1 MLKLKLAR
9 QTISK
14 NLQLYLPFLLAN
26 AVLVGI
32 NYIFFSMTTNKSLEK
47 QNYGAGLIQ
56 LMNIGLVFTL
66 TITFFFMIYING
78 MVSRHRNHELGLY
91 SILGM
96 TRSDLGRMIFFI
108 DAIMFAASSVLGL
121 MFGAT
126 FIKFVGLGLKKM
138 LDMGYLNIPMF
149 SPVAAIICVGYFA
162 AVYFILLLGDLW
174 RLRSVNPLDLWKAT
188 NKREKEPRGSWIFGI
203 AGIVTLGA
211 GYVIAVR
218 INASINAVNSFM
230 LAVIL
235 VVIGTYLVFIAFSII
250 FLKMLR
256 KNKNF
261 YYKRNHFISVS
272 GMLYRMKQNGASLAS
287 ICLLLTTALVAIV
300 MTGTLR
306 LSQEATI
313 KLYNPYDV
321 VMTKETPI
329 SHADKM
335 TIQSKAKDHHVTVG
349 KYVNMTMTQPIYG
362 NFSGSTYSVSKA
374 FDKSAA
380 NQLFAVPVA
389 DYNRIQKQN
398 VHLAKDEILMY
409 SSKGGYD
416 KKRLTIKGKT
426 YKVRHLDG
434 FDFYF
439 DYQRTVFKPIFVFA
453 KNKQVCEQI
462 SGKWLYAMGYD
473 ISGKKSDLKKY
484 TAGLEN
490 KFTTVVKKKNSQDPY
505 PYMDSFSDRPSVS
518 EIFNHLFGG
527 LLFIGI
533 FVSIVMLIATVV
545 VMYYK
550 QVSEGYADRDRF
562 KTMQQVGLSREE
574 TKSAINSQ
582 VLTVFMLPI
591 IGAAVNVGFAI
602 PAIQKVLVLLS
613 MYDNLLLI
621 KFGIVS
627 VAVTFLGYVAVYKLT
642 ANVYENIVNR

>member
-1 MLKLKLAR
+1 MLKLKLSR
-9 QTISK
+9 QIISK

-47 QNYGAGLIQ
+47 QNYGSVLIQ

-66 TITFFFMIYING
+66 AITFFFMIYING
-78 MVSRHRNHELGLY
+78 IVSRRRNHELGLY

-96 TRSDLGRMIFFI
+96 TRSDLGKMIFFI

-121 MFGAT
+121 VFGAT
-126 FIKFVGLGLKKM
+126 FVKFVGLGLKQL
-138 LDMGYLNIPMF
+138 LDMERLNVPMF
-149 SPVAAIICVGYFA
+149 SSVAAVICIGYFA

-188 NKREKEPRGSWIFGI
+188 NEREKEPRGSWIFGI
-203 AGIVTLGA
+203 AGVVALCT
-211 GYVIAVR
+211 GYALAVR
-218 INASINAVNSFM
+218 MKVSMDAVTSFM
-230 LAVIL
+230 LAVVL

-272 GMLYRMKQNGASLAS
+272 GMIYRMKQNGASLAS

-300 MTGTLR
+300 TTGTLR
-306 LSQEATI
+306 LSQEATL

-321 VMTKETPI
+321 VMTKKTPI
-329 SHADKM
+329 SHSDKM
-335 TIQSKAKDHHVTVG
+335 MIQSKAKDNHVTVG
-349 KYVNMTMTQPIYG
+349 KYVNMMMTEPIYG
-362 NFSGSTYSVSKA
+362 NFSGSAYSVSKTV
-374 FDKSAA
+374 DMSTE

-416 KKRLTIKGKT
+416 KNRLTIKGKT
-426 YKVRHLDG
+426 YKVRHIDS

-439 DYQRTVFKPIFVFA
+439 DYQRTIFKPIFVFA
-453 KNKQVCEQI
+453 KDKTVCEQI

-490 KFTTVVKKKNSQDPY
+490 KFMTVVKKKNSQGT
-505 PYMDSFSDRPSVS
+505 YMDSFADRPTIS
-518 EIFNHLFGG
+518 EISNQMYGG

-613 MYDNLLLI
+613 MYDKLLI
-621 KFGIVS
+621 VKFGIIS
-627 VAVTFLGYVAVYKLT
+627 LAVTFLGYVAVYKLT
-642 ANVYENIVNR
+642 TNVYENIVNR

>member
-1 MLKLKLAR
+1 MLKLKLSR
-9 QTISK
+9 QIISK

-47 QNYGAGLIQ
+47 QNYGSVLIQ

-66 TITFFFMIYING
+66 AITFFFMIYING
-78 MVSRHRNHELGLY
+78 IVSRRRNHELGLY

-96 TRSDLGRMIFFI
+96 TRSDLGKMIFFI

-121 MFGAT
+121 VFGAT
-126 FIKFVGLGLKKM
+126 FVKFVGLGLKQL
-138 LDMGYLNIPMF
+138 LDMERLNVPMF
-149 SPVAAIICVGYFA
+149 SSVAAVICIGYFA

-188 NKREKEPRGSWIFGI
+188 NEREKEPRGSWIFGI
-203 AGIVTLGA
+203 AGVVALCT
-211 GYVIAVR
+211 GYALAVR
-218 INASINAVNSFM
+218 MKVSMDAVTSFM
-230 LAVIL
+230 LAVVL

-272 GMLYRMKQNGASLAS
+272 GMIYRMKQNGASLAS

-300 MTGTLR
+300 TTGTLR
-306 LSQEATI
+306 LSQEATL

-321 VMTKETPI
+321 VMTKKTPI
-329 SHADKM
+329 SHSDKM
-335 TIQSKAKDHHVTVG
+335 MIQSKAKDNHVTAG
-349 KYVNMTMTQPIYG
+349 KYVNMMMTEPIYG
-362 NFSGSTYSVSKA
+362 NFSGSTYSVSKTV
-374 FDKSAA
+374 DMSTE
-380 NQLFAVPVA
+380 NHLFAVPVA

-409 SSKGGYD
+409 SSKDGYD
-416 KKRLTIKGKT
+416 KNRLTIKGKT
-426 YKVRHLDG
+426 YKVRHIDS

-439 DYQRTVFKPIFVFA
+439 DYQRTIFKPIFVFA
-453 KNKQVCEQI
+453 KDKTVCEQI

-490 KFTTVVKKKNSQDPY
+490 KFMTVVKNKNSQGT
-505 PYMDSFSDRPSVS
+505 YMDSFADRPTIS
-518 EIFNHLFGG
+518 EISNQMYGG

-602 PAIQKVLVLLS
+602 PAIQKMLVLLA
-613 MYDNLLLI
+613 MYDKLLI
-621 KFGIVS
+621 VKFGIIS
-627 VAVTFLGYVAVYKLT
+627 LAVTFLGYVAVYKLT
-642 ANVYENIVNR
+642 TNVYENIVNR

>member
-9 QTISK
+9 QTIGK

-47 QNYGAGLIQ
+47 QNYGSGLIQ

-66 TITFFFMIYING
+66 AITFFFMIYING
-78 MVSRHRNHELGLY
+78 IVSRRRNHELGLY

-96 TRSDLGRMIFFI
+96 TRSDLGKMIFFI

-121 MFGAT
+121 VFGAT
-126 FIKFVGLGLKKM
+126 FVKFVGLGLKKL
-138 LDMGYLNIPMF
+138 LDMGRFDIPVF
-149 SPVAAIICVGYFA
+149 SSVAAIICIGYFA

-174 RLRSVNPLDLWKAT
+174 RLRSVNPLDLWKAA

-203 AGIVTLGA
+203 VGVIALGS
-211 GYVIAVR
+211 GYAIAVR
-218 INASINAVNSFM
+218 MKASMDAVTSFM

-272 GMLYRMKQNGASLAS
+272 GMIYRMKQNGASLAS

-300 MTGTLR
+300 TTGTLR
-306 LSQEATI
+306 LSQEATVR
-313 KLYNPYDV
+313 LYNPYDV
-321 VMTKETPI
+321 VMTKKTPI

-335 TIQSKAKDHHVTVG
+335 TIQSKARDNHVTVG
-349 KYVNMTMTQPIYG
+349 KYVNMTMTGPIYG
-362 NFSGSTYSVSKA
+362 NFSGSAYSVSKTV
-374 FDKSAA
+374 DMSTE

-398 VHLAKDEILMY
+398 VHLAKDEILMC

-426 YKVRHLDG
+426 YKVRHIDS

-439 DYQRTVFKPIFVFA
+439 DYQRTIFKPIFVFA
-453 KNKQVCEQI
+453 KDRKVCEQI

-473 ISGKKSDLKKY
+473 ISGKKSDLKRY
-484 TAGLEN
+484 AAGLGD
-490 KFTTVVKKKNSQDPY
+490 KFTAVVKKNSQE
-505 PYMDSFSDRPSVS
+505 PYMDSFTDRPSVS
-518 EIFNHLFGG
+518 DLFNQLFGG

-602 PAIQKVLVLLS
+602 PAIQKMLVLLS
-613 MYDNLLLI
+613 MYDKLLLV

-627 VAVTFLGYVAVYKLT
+627 LAVTFLGYVAVYKLT
-642 ANVYENIVNR
+642 TNVYENIVNR

>member
-47 QNYGAGLIQ
+47 QNYGSGLIQ

-66 TITFFFMIYING
+66 AITFFFMIYING
-78 MVSRHRNHELGLY
+78 IVSRRRNHELGLY

-96 TRSDLGRMIFFI
+96 TRSDLGKMIFFI

-121 MFGAT
+121 VFGAT
-126 FIKFVGLGLKKM
+126 FVKFVGLGLKKL
-138 LDMGYLNIPMF
+138 LDMERLNVPMF
-149 SPVAAIICVGYFA
+149 SSVAAIICIGYFA

-174 RLRSVNPLDLWKAT
+174 RLRSVNPLDLWKAA

-203 AGIVTLGA
+203 VGVIALGS
-211 GYVIAVR
+211 GYAIAVR
-218 INASINAVNSFM
+218 MKASMDAVTSFM

-272 GMLYRMKQNGASLAS
+272 GMIYRMKQNGASLAS

-300 MTGTLR
+300 TTGTLR
-306 LSQEATI
+306 LSQEATVR
-313 KLYNPYDV
+313 LYNPYDV
-321 VMTKETPI
+321 VMTKKTPI

-335 TIQSKAKDHHVTVG
+335 TIQSKAKDNHVTVG
-349 KYVNMTMTQPIYG
+349 KYVNMTMTGPIYG
-362 NFSGSTYSVSKA
+362 NFSGSAYSVSKTV
-374 FDKSAA
+374 DMSTE

-416 KKRLTIKGKT
+416 KNRLTIKGKT
-426 YKVRHLDG
+426 YKVRHIDS

-439 DYQRTVFKPIFVFA
+439 DYERTIFKPIFVFA
-453 KNKQVCEQI
+453 KDKTVCEQI

-473 ISGKKSDLKKY
+473 ISGKKSDLKRY
-484 TAGLEN
+484 AAGLGD
-490 KFTTVVKKKNSQDPY
+490 KFTAVVNKNSQE
-505 PYMDSFSDRPSVS
+505 PYMDSFTDRPSVS
-518 EIFNHLFGG
+518 DLFNQLFGG

-533 FVSIVMLIATVV
+533 FVSIVMLIATIV

-602 PAIQKVLVLLS
+602 PAIQKMLVLLS
-613 MYDNLLLI
+613 MYDKLLLV

-627 VAVTFLGYVAVYKLT
+627 LAVTFLGYVAVYKLT
-642 ANVYENIVNR
+642 TNVYENIVNR

>member
-1 MLKLKLAR
+1 MLKLKLSR
-9 QTISK
+9 QIISK

-47 QNYGAGLIQ
+47 QNYGSVLIQ

-66 TITFFFMIYING
+66 AITFFFMIYING
-78 MVSRHRNHELGLY
+78 IVSRRRNHELGLY

-96 TRSDLGRMIFFI
+96 TRSDLGKMIFFI

-121 MFGAT
+121 VFGAT
-126 FIKFVGLGLKKM
+126 FVKFVGLGLKQL
-138 LDMGYLNIPMF
+138 LDMERLNVPMF
-149 SPVAAIICVGYFA
+149 SSVAAIICIGYFA

-188 NKREKEPRGSWIFGI
+188 NEREKEPRGSWIFGI
-203 AGIVTLGA
+203 AGVVALCT
-211 GYVIAVR
+211 GYALAVR
-218 INASINAVNSFM
+218 MKVSMDAVTSFM
-230 LAVIL
+230 LAVVL

-261 YYKRNHFISVS
+261 YYRRNHFISVS
-272 GMLYRMKQNGASLAS
+272 GMIYRMKQNGASLAS

-306 LSQEATI
+306 LSQEATL

-321 VMTKETPI
+321 VMTKKTPI
-329 SHADKM
+329 SHSDKM
-335 TIQSKAKDHHVTVG
+335 MIQSKAKDNHVTVG
-349 KYVNMTMTQPIYG
+349 KYVNMMMTEPIYG
-362 NFSGSTYSVSKA
+362 NFSGSTYSVSKTV
-374 FDKSAA
+374 DMSTE

-416 KKRLTIKGKT
+416 KNRLTIKGKT
-426 YKVRHLDG
+426 YKVRHIDS

-439 DYQRTVFKPIFVFA
+439 DYQRTIFKPIFVFA
-453 KNKQVCEQI
+453 KDKTVCEQI

-490 KFTTVVKKKNSQDPY
+490 KFMTVVKKKNSQGT
-505 PYMDSFSDRPSVS
+505 YMDSFADRPTIS
-518 EIFNHLFGG
+518 EISNQMYGG

-591 IGAAVNVGFAI
+591 IGAAVNFGFAI

-613 MYDNLLLI
+613 MYDKLLI
-621 KFGIVS
+621 VKFGIIS
-627 VAVTFLGYVAVYKLT
+627 LAVTFLGYVAVYKLT
-642 ANVYENIVNR
+642 TNVYENIVNR

>member
-14 NLQLYLPFLLAN
+14 NLQIYLPFLLAN

-47 QNYGAGLIQ
+47 QNYGSVLIQ

-66 TITFFFMIYING
+66 AITFFFMIYINSI
-78 MVSRHRNHELGLY
+78 VSRRRNHELGLY

-96 TRSDLGRMIFFI
+96 TRSDLGKMIFFI

-121 MFGAT
+121 VFGAT
-126 FIKFVGLGLKKM
+126 FVKFVGLGLKKL
-138 LDMGYLNIPMF
+138 LDMGHFDIPVF
-149 SPVAAIICVGYFA
+149 SSVAAIICVGYFA

-174 RLRSVNPLDLWKAT
+174 RLRSVNPLDLWKAA

-203 AGIVTLGA
+203 VGVIALGS
-211 GYVIAVR
+211 GYAIAVR
-218 INASINAVNSFM
+218 MKASMDAVTSFM

-272 GMLYRMKQNGASLAS
+272 GMIYRMKQNGASLAS

-300 MTGTLR
+300 TTGTLR
-306 LSQEATI
+306 LSQEATVR
-313 KLYNPYDV
+313 LYNPYDV
-321 VMTKETPI
+321 VMTKKTPI

-335 TIQSKAKDHHVTVG
+335 TIQSKAKDNHVTVG
-349 KYVNMTMTQPIYG
+349 KYVNMTMTGPIYG
-362 NFSGSTYSVSKA
+362 NFSGSAYSVSKTV
-374 FDKSAA
+374 DMSTE

-398 VHLAKDEILMY
+398 VHLAKDEILMC

-416 KKRLTIKGKT
+416 KNRLTIKGKT
-426 YKVRHLDG
+426 YKVRHIDS

-439 DYQRTVFKPIFVFA
+439 DYQRTIFKPIFVFA
-453 KNKQVCEQI
+453 KDKTVCEQI

-473 ISGKKSDLKKY
+473 ISGKKSDLKRY
-484 TAGLEN
+484 AAGLGD
-490 KFTTVVKKKNSQDPY
+490 KFTAVVKKNSQE
-505 PYMDSFSDRPSVS
+505 PYMDSFTDRPSVS
-518 EIFNHLFGG
+518 DLFNQLFGG

-591 IGAAVNVGFAI
+591 IGADVNVGFAI
-602 PAIQKVLVLLS
+602 PAIQKMLVLLS
-613 MYDNLLLI
+613 MYDKLLLV

-627 VAVTFLGYVAVYKLT
+627 LAVTFLGYVAVYKLT
-642 ANVYENIVNR
+642 TNVYENIVNR

>member
-1 MLKLKLAR
+1 MLKLKLSR
-9 QTISK
+9 QIISK

-47 QNYGAGLIQ
+47 QNYGSVLIQ

-66 TITFFFMIYING
+66 AITFFFMIYING
-78 MVSRHRNHELGLY
+78 IVSRRRNHELGLY

-96 TRSDLGRMIFFI
+96 TRSDLGKMIFFI

-121 MFGAT
+121 VFGAT
-126 FIKFVGLGLKKM
+126 FVKFVGLGLKQL
-138 LDMGYLNIPMF
+138 LDMERLNVPMF
-149 SPVAAIICVGYFA
+149 SSVAAIICIGYFA

-188 NKREKEPRGSWIFGI
+188 NEREKEPRGSWIFGI
-203 AGIVTLGA
+203 AGVVALCT
-211 GYVIAVR
+211 GYALAVR
-218 INASINAVNSFM
+218 MKVSMDAVTSFM
-230 LAVIL
+230 LAVVL

-272 GMLYRMKQNGASLAS
+272 GMIYRMKQNGASLAS

-300 MTGTLR
+300 TTGTLR
-306 LSQEATI
+306 LSQEATL

-321 VMTKETPI
+321 VMTKKTPI
-329 SHADKM
+329 SHSDKM
-335 TIQSKAKDHHVTVG
+335 MIQSKAKDNHVTVG
-349 KYVNMTMTQPIYG
+349 KYVNMMMTEPIYG
-362 NFSGSTYSVSKA
+362 NFSGSTYSVSKTV
-374 FDKSAA
+374 DMSTE

-416 KKRLTIKGKT
+416 KNRLTVKGKT
-426 YKVRHLDG
+426 YKVRHIDS

-439 DYQRTVFKPIFVFA
+439 DYQRTIFKPIFVFA
-453 KNKQVCEQI
+453 KDKTVCEQI

-490 KFTTVVKKKNSQDPY
+490 KFMTVVKKKNSQGT
-505 PYMDSFSDRPSVS
+505 YMDSFADRPTIS
-518 EIFNHLFGG
+518 EISNQMYGG

-602 PAIQKVLVLLS
+602 PAIQKMLVLLA
-613 MYDNLLLI
+613 MYDKLLI
-621 KFGIVS
+621 VKFGIVS
-627 VAVTFLGYVAVYKLT
+627 LAVTFLGYVAVYKLT
-642 ANVYENIVNR
+642 TNVYENIVNR

>member
-1 MLKLKLAR
+1 MLKLKLSR
-9 QTISK
+9 QIISK

-47 QNYGAGLIQ
+47 QNYGSVLIQ

-66 TITFFFMIYING
+66 AITFFFMIYING
-78 MVSRHRNHELGLY
+78 IVSRRRNHELGLY

-96 TRSDLGRMIFFI
+96 TRSDLGKMIFFI

-121 MFGAT
+121 VFGST
-126 FIKFVGLGLKKM
+126 FVKFVGLGLKQL
-138 LDMGYLNIPMF
+138 LDMERLNVPMF
-149 SPVAAIICVGYFA
+149 SSVAAVICIGYFA

-188 NKREKEPRGSWIFGI
+188 NEREKEPRGSWIFGI
-203 AGIVTLGA
+203 AGVVALCT
-211 GYVIAVR
+211 GYALAVR
-218 INASINAVNSFM
+218 MKVSMDAVTSFM
-230 LAVIL
+230 LAVVL

-272 GMLYRMKQNGASLAS
+272 GMIYRMKQNGASLAS

-300 MTGTLR
+300 TTGTLR
-306 LSQEATI
+306 LSQEATL

-321 VMTKETPI
+321 VMTKKTPI
-329 SHADKM
+329 SHSDKM
-335 TIQSKAKDHHVTVG
+335 MIQSKAKDNHVTVG
-349 KYVNMTMTQPIYG
+349 KYVNMMMTEPIYG
-362 NFSGSTYSVSKA
+362 NFSGSTYSVSKTV
-374 FDKSAA
+374 DMSTE

-398 VHLAKDEILMY
+398 VHLAKDEILMC

-416 KKRLTIKGKT
+416 KNRLTIKGKT
-426 YKVRHLDG
+426 YKVRHIDS

-439 DYQRTVFKPIFVFA
+439 NYQRTIFKPIFVFA
-453 KNKQVCEQI
+453 KDKTVCEQI

-490 KFTTVVKKKNSQDPY
+490 KFMTIVKKKNSQGT
-505 PYMDSFSDRPSVS
+505 YMDSFADRLSVS
-518 EIFNHLFGG
+518 EIFNQMYGG

-602 PAIQKVLVLLS
+602 PAIQKLLVLLA
-613 MYDNLLLI
+613 MYDKLLLV

-627 VAVTFLGYVAVYKLT
+627 LAVTFLGYVAVYKLT
-642 ANVYENIVNR
+642 TNVYENIVNR

>member
-1 MLKLKLAR
+1 MLKLKLSR
-9 QTISK
+9 QIISK

-47 QNYGAGLIQ
+47 QNYGSVLIQ

-66 TITFFFMIYING
+66 AITFFFMIYING
-78 MVSRHRNHELGLY
+78 IVSRRRNHELGLY

-96 TRSDLGRMIFFI
+96 TRSDLGKMIFFI
-108 DAIMFAASSVLGL
+108 DAIMFAASSVLGVV
-121 MFGAT
+121 FGAT
-126 FIKFVGLGLKKM
+126 FVKFVGLGLKQL
-138 LDMGYLNIPMF
+138 LDMERLNVPMF
-149 SPVAAIICVGYFA
+149 SSVAAIICIGYFA

-188 NKREKEPRGSWIFGI
+188 NEREKEPCGSWIFGI
-203 AGIVTLGA
+203 AGVVALCT
-211 GYVIAVR
+211 GYALAVR
-218 INASINAVNSFM
+218 MKVSMDAVTSFM
-230 LAVIL
+230 LAVVL

-272 GMLYRMKQNGASLAS
+272 GMIYRMKQNGASLAS

-300 MTGTLR
+300 TTGTLR
-306 LSQEATI
+306 LSQEATL

-321 VMTKETPI
+321 VMTKKTPI
-329 SHADKM
+329 SHSDKM
-335 TIQSKAKDHHVTVG
+335 MIQSKAKDNHVTVG
-349 KYVNMTMTQPIYG
+349 KYVNMMMTEPIYG
-362 NFSGSTYSVSKA
+362 NFSGSTYSVSKTV
-374 FDKSAA
+374 DMSTE

-416 KKRLTIKGKT
+416 KNRLTIKGKT
-426 YKVRHLDG
+426 YKVRHIDS

-439 DYQRTVFKPIFVFA
+439 DYQRTIFKPIFVFA
-453 KNKQVCEQI
+453 KDKTVCEQI

-490 KFTTVVKKKNSQDPY
+490 KFMTVVKKKNSQGT
-505 PYMDSFSDRPSVS
+505 YMDSFADRPTIS
-518 EIFNHLFGG
+518 EISNQMYGG

-591 IGAAVNVGFAI
+591 IGAAVNFGFAI

-613 MYDNLLLI
+613 MYDKLLI
-621 KFGIVS
+621 VKFGIIS
-627 VAVTFLGYVAVYKLT
+627 LAVTFLGYVAVYKLT
-642 ANVYENIVNR
+642 TNVYENIVNR

>member
-9 QTISK
+9 QTIGK

-32 NYIFFSMTTNKSLEK
+32 NYIFFSMTTNRSLER
-47 QNYGAGLIQ
+47 QNYGSGLIQ

-66 TITFFFMIYING
+66 AITFFFMIYING
-78 MVSRHRNHELGLY
+78 IVSRRRNHELGLY

-96 TRSDLGRMIFFI
+96 TRSDLGKMIFFI
-108 DAIMFAASSVLGL
+108 DAIMFVASSVLGL
-121 MFGAT
+121 VFGAT
-126 FIKFVGLGLKKM
+126 FVKFVGLGLKKL
-138 LDMGYLNIPMF
+138 LDMGRFDIPVF
-149 SPVAAIICVGYFA
+149 SSVAAIICVGYFA

-203 AGIVTLGA
+203 VGVIALGS
-211 GYVIAVR
+211 GYAIAVR
-218 INASINAVNSFM
+218 MKASMDAVTSFM

-272 GMLYRMKQNGASLAS
+272 GMIYRMKQNGASLAS

-300 MTGTLR
+300 TTGTLR
-306 LSQEATI
+306 LSQEATVR
-313 KLYNPYDV
+313 LYNPYDV
-321 VMTKETPI
+321 VMTKKTPI

-335 TIQSKAKDHHVTVG
+335 TIQSKAKDNHVTVG
-349 KYVNMTMTQPIYG
+349 KYVNMMMTGPIYG
-362 NFSGSTYSVSKA
+362 NFSGSAYSVSKTV
-374 FDKSAA
+374 DMSTE

-398 VHLAKDEILMY
+398 VHLAKDEILMC

-416 KKRLTIKGKT
+416 KNRLTIKGKT
-426 YKVRHLDG
+426 YKVRHIDS

-439 DYQRTVFKPIFVFA
+439 DYQRTIFKPIFVFA
-453 KNKQVCEQI
+453 KDRKVCEQI
-462 SGKWLYAMGYD
+462 SRKWLYAMGYD
-473 ISGKKSDLKKY
+473 ISGKKSDLKRY
-484 TAGLEN
+484 AAGLGD
-490 KFTTVVKKKNSQDPY
+490 KFTAVVKKNSQE
-505 PYMDSFSDRPSVS
+505 PYMDSFTDRPSVS
-518 EIFNHLFGG
+518 DLFNQLFGG

-602 PAIQKVLVLLS
+602 PAIQKMLVLLS
-613 MYDNLLLI
+613 MYDKLLLV

-627 VAVTFLGYVAVYKLT
+627 LAVTFLGYVAVYKLT
-642 ANVYENIVNR
+642 TNVYENIVNR

>member
-9 QTISK
+9 QTIGK

-47 QNYGAGLIQ
+47 QNYGSGLIQ

-66 TITFFFMIYING
+66 AITFFFMIYING
-78 MVSRHRNHELGLY
+78 IVSRRRNHELGLY

-96 TRSDLGRMIFFI
+96 TRSDLGKMIFFI

-121 MFGAT
+121 VFGAT
-126 FIKFVGLGLKKM
+126 FVKFVGLGLKKL
-138 LDMGYLNIPMF
+138 LDMGRFDIPVF
-149 SPVAAIICVGYFA
+149 SSVAAIICIGYFA

-174 RLRSVNPLDLWKAT
+174 RLRSVNPLDLWKAA

-203 AGIVTLGA
+203 VGVIALGS
-211 GYVIAVR
+211 GYAIAVR
-218 INASINAVNSFM
+218 MKASMDAVTSFM

-261 YYKRNHFISVS
+261 YYKRSHFISVS
-272 GMLYRMKQNGASLAS
+272 GMIYRMKQNGASLAS

-300 MTGTLR
+300 TTGTLR
-306 LSQEATI
+306 LSQEATVR
-313 KLYNPYDV
+313 LYNPYDV
-321 VMTKETPI
+321 VMTKKTPI

-335 TIQSKAKDHHVTVG
+335 TIQSKARDNHVTVG
-349 KYVNMTMTQPIYG
+349 KYVNMTMTGPIYG
-362 NFSGSTYSVSKA
+362 NFSGSAYSVSKTV
-374 FDKSAA
+374 DMSTE

-398 VHLAKDEILMY
+398 VHLAKDEILMC

-416 KKRLTIKGKT
+416 KNRLTIKGKT
-426 YKVRHLDG
+426 YKVRHIDS

-439 DYQRTVFKPIFVFA
+439 DYQRTIFKPIFVFA
-453 KNKQVCEQI
+453 KDKTVCEQI

-473 ISGKKSDLKKY
+473 ISGKKSDLKRY
-484 TAGLEN
+484 AAGLGD
-490 KFTTVVKKKNSQDPY
+490 KFTAVVKKNSQE
-505 PYMDSFSDRPSVS
+505 PYMDSFTDRPSVS
-518 EIFNHLFGG
+518 DLFNQLFGG

-602 PAIQKVLVLLS
+602 PAIQKMLVFLS
-613 MYDNLLLI
+613 MYDKLLLV

-627 VAVTFLGYVAVYKLT
+627 LAVTFLGYVAVYKLT
-642 ANVYENIVNR
+642 TNVYESIVNR

>member
-9 QTISK
+9 QTIGK

-32 NYIFFSMTTNKSLEK
+32 NYIFFSMTTNRSLER
-47 QNYGAGLIQ
+47 QNYGSGLIQ

-66 TITFFFMIYING
+66 AITFFFMIYING
-78 MVSRHRNHELGLY
+78 IVSRRRNHELGLY

-96 TRSDLGRMIFFI
+96 TRSDLGKMIFFI

-121 MFGAT
+121 VFGAT
-126 FIKFVGLGLKKM
+126 FVKFVGLGLKKL
-138 LDMGYLNIPMF
+138 LDMERFDIPVF
-149 SPVAAIICVGYFA
+149 SSVAAIICVGYFA

-174 RLRSVNPLDLWKAT
+174 RLRSVNPLDLWKAA

-203 AGIVTLGA
+203 VGVIALGS
-211 GYVIAVR
+211 GYAIAVR
-218 INASINAVNSFM
+218 MKASMDAVTSFM

-272 GMLYRMKQNGASLAS
+272 GMIYRMKQNGASLAS

-300 MTGTLR
+300 TTGTLR
-306 LSQEATI
+306 LSQEATVR
-313 KLYNPYDV
+313 LYNPYDV
-321 VMTKETPI
+321 VMTKKTPI

-335 TIQSKAKDHHVTVG
+335 TIQSKAKDNHVTVG
-349 KYVNMTMTQPIYG
+349 KYVNMTMTEPIYG
-362 NFSGSTYSVSKA
+362 NFSGSAYSVSKTV
-374 FDKSAA
+374 DMSTE

-398 VHLAKDEILMY
+398 VHLAKDEILMC

-416 KKRLTIKGKT
+416 KNRLTIKGKT
-426 YKVRHLDG
+426 YKVRHIDS

-439 DYQRTVFKPIFVFA
+439 DYQRTIFKPIFVFA
-453 KNKQVCEQI
+453 KDRKVCEQI

-473 ISGKKSDLKKY
+473 ISGKKSDLKRY
-484 TAGLEN
+484 AAGLGD
-490 KFTTVVKKKNSQDPY
+490 KFTAVVKKNSQE
-505 PYMDSFSDRPSVS
+505 PYMDSFTDRPSVS
-518 EIFNHLFGG
+518 DLFNQLFGG

-533 FVSIVMLIATVV
+533 FVSIVMLIATVI

-602 PAIQKVLVLLS
+602 PAIQKMLVLLS
-613 MYDNLLLI
+613 MYDKLLLV

-627 VAVTFLGYVAVYKLT
+627 LAVTFLGYVAVYKLT
-642 ANVYENIVNR
+642 TNVYESIVNR

>member
-1 MLKLKLAR
+1 MLKLKLSR
-9 QTISK
+9 QIISK

-47 QNYGAGLIQ
+47 QNYGSVLIQ

-66 TITFFFMIYING
+66 AITFFFMIYING
-78 MVSRHRNHELGLY
+78 IVSRRRNHELGLY

-96 TRSDLGRMIFFI
+96 TRSDLGKMIFFI

-121 MFGAT
+121 VFGAT
-126 FIKFVGLGLKKM
+126 FVKFVGLGLKQL
-138 LDMGYLNIPMF
+138 LDMERLNVPMF
-149 SPVAAIICVGYFA
+149 SSVAAIICIGYFA

-188 NKREKEPRGSWIFGI
+188 NEREKEPRGSWIFGI
-203 AGIVTLGA
+203 AGVVALCI
-211 GYVIAVR
+211 GYALAVR
-218 INASINAVNSFM
+218 MKVSMDAVTSFM
-230 LAVIL
+230 LAVVL

-272 GMLYRMKQNGASLAS
+272 GMIYRMKQNGASLAS

-306 LSQEATI
+306 LSQEATL

-321 VMTKETPI
+321 VMTKKTPI
-329 SHADKM
+329 SHSDKM
-335 TIQSKAKDHHVTVG
+335 MIQSKAKDNHVTVG
-349 KYVNMTMTQPIYG
+349 KYVNMMMTEPIYG
-362 NFSGSTYSVSKA
+362 NFSGSTYSVSKTV
-374 FDKSAA
+374 DMSTE

-416 KKRLTIKGKT
+416 KNRLTIKGKT
-426 YKVRHLDG
+426 YKVRHIDS

-439 DYQRTVFKPIFVFA
+439 DYQRTIFKPIFVFA
-453 KNKQVCEQI
+453 KDKTVCEQI

-490 KFTTVVKKKNSQDPY
+490 KFMTVVKKKNSQGT
-505 PYMDSFSDRPSVS
+505 YMDSFADRPTIS
-518 EIFNHLFGG
+518 EISNQMYGG

-613 MYDNLLLI
+613 MYDKLLI
-621 KFGIVS
+621 VKFGIVS
-627 VAVTFLGYVAVYKLT
+627 LAVTFLGYVAVYKLT
-642 ANVYENIVNR
+642 TNVYENIVNR

>member
-9 QTISK
+9 QTIGK

-47 QNYGAGLIQ
+47 QNYGSGLIQ

-66 TITFFFMIYING
+66 AITFFFMIYING
-78 MVSRHRNHELGLY
+78 IVSRRRNHELGLY

-96 TRSDLGRMIFFI
+96 TRSDLGKMIFFI

-121 MFGAT
+121 VFGAT
-126 FIKFVGLGLKKM
+126 FVKFVGLGLKKL
-138 LDMGYLNIPMF
+138 LDMGRFDIPVF
-149 SPVAAIICVGYFA
+149 SSVAAIICIGYFA

-174 RLRSVNPLDLWKAT
+174 RLRSVNPLDLWKAA

-203 AGIVTLGA
+203 VGVIALGS
-211 GYVIAVR
+211 GYAIAVR
-218 INASINAVNSFM
+218 MKASMDAVTSFM

-272 GMLYRMKQNGASLAS
+272 GMIYRMKQNGASLAS

-300 MTGTLR
+300 TTGTLR
-306 LSQEATI
+306 LSQEATVR
-313 KLYNPYDV
+313 LYNPYDV
-321 VMTKETPI
+321 VMTKKTPI

-335 TIQSKAKDHHVTVG
+335 TIQSKARDNHVTVG
-349 KYVNMTMTQPIYG
+349 KYVNMTMTGPIYG
-362 NFSGSTYSVSKA
+362 NFSGSAYSVSKTV
-374 FDKSAA
+374 DMSTE

-398 VHLAKDEILMY
+398 VHLAKDEILMC

-416 KKRLTIKGKT
+416 KNRLTIKGKT
-426 YKVRHLDG
+426 YKVRHIDS

-439 DYQRTVFKPIFVFA
+439 DYQRTIFKPIFVFA
-453 KNKQVCEQI
+453 KDRKVCEQI

-473 ISGKKSDLKKY
+473 ISGKKSDLKRY
-484 TAGLEN
+484 AAGLGD
-490 KFTTVVKKKNSQDPY
+490 KFTAVVKKNSQE
-505 PYMDSFSDRPSVS
+505 PYMDSFTDRPSVS
-518 EIFNHLFGG
+518 DLFNQLFGG

-533 FVSIVMLIATVV
+533 YVSIVMLIATVV

-602 PAIQKVLVLLS
+602 PAIQKMLVLLS
-613 MYDNLLLI
+613 MYDKLLLV

-627 VAVTFLGYVAVYKLT
+627 LAVTFLGYVAVYKLT
-642 ANVYENIVNR
+642 TNVYENIVNR

>member
-9 QTISK
+9 QTIGK

-47 QNYGAGLIQ
+47 QNYGSGLIQ

-66 TITFFFMIYING
+66 AITFFFMIYING
-78 MVSRHRNHELGLY
+78 IVSRRRNHELGLY

-96 TRSDLGRMIFFI
+96 TRSDLGKMIFFI
-108 DAIMFAASSVLGL
+108 DAIMFVASSVLGL
-121 MFGAT
+121 VFGAT
-126 FIKFVGLGLKKM
+126 FVKFVGLGLKKL
-138 LDMGYLNIPMF
+138 LDMGRFDIPVF
-149 SPVAAIICVGYFA
+149 SSVAAIICVGYFA

-174 RLRSVNPLDLWKAT
+174 RLRSVNPLDLWKAA

-203 AGIVTLGA
+203 VGVIALGS
-211 GYVIAVR
+211 GYAIAVR
-218 INASINAVNSFM
+218 MKASMDAVTSFM

-272 GMLYRMKQNGASLAS
+272 GMIYRMKQNGASLAS

-300 MTGTLR
+300 TTGTLR
-306 LSQEATI
+306 LSQEATVR
-313 KLYNPYDV
+313 LYNPYDV
-321 VMTKETPI
+321 VMTKKTPI

-335 TIQSKAKDHHVTVG
+335 TIQSKARDNHVTVG
-349 KYVNMTMTQPIYG
+349 KYVNMTMTGPIYG
-362 NFSGSTYSVSKA
+362 NFSGSAYSVSKTV
-374 FDKSAA
+374 DMSTE

-398 VHLAKDEILMY
+398 VHLAKDEILMC

-426 YKVRHLDG
+426 YKVRHIDS

-439 DYQRTVFKPIFVFA
+439 DYQRTIFKPIFVFA
-453 KNKQVCEQI
+453 KDRKVCEQI

-473 ISGKKSDLKKY
+473 ISGKKSDLKRY
-484 TAGLEN
+484 AAGLGD
-490 KFTTVVKKKNSQDPY
+490 KFTAVVKKNSQE
-505 PYMDSFSDRPSVS
+505 PYMDSFTDRPSVS
-518 EIFNHLFGG
+518 DLFNQLFGG

-602 PAIQKVLVLLS
+602 PAIQKMLVLLS
-613 MYDNLLLI
+613 MYDKLLLV

-627 VAVTFLGYVAVYKLT
+627 LAVTFLGYVAVYKLT
-642 ANVYENIVNR
+642 TNVYENIVNR

>member
-1 MLKLKLAR
+1 MLKLKLSR
-9 QTISK
+9 QIISK

-47 QNYGAGLIQ
+47 QNYGSVLIQ

-66 TITFFFMIYING
+66 AITFFFMIYING
-78 MVSRHRNHELGLY
+78 IVSRRRNHELGLY

-96 TRSDLGRMIFFI
+96 TRSDLGKMIFFI

-121 MFGAT
+121 VFGAT
-126 FIKFVGLGLKKM
+126 FVKFVGLGLKQL
-138 LDMGYLNIPMF
+138 LDMERLNVPMF
-149 SPVAAIICVGYFA
+149 SSVAAVICIGYFA

-188 NKREKEPRGSWIFGI
+188 NEREKEPRGSWIFGI
-203 AGIVTLGA
+203 AGVVALCT
-211 GYVIAVR
+211 GYALAVR
-218 INASINAVNSFM
+218 MKVSMDAVTSFM
-230 LAVIL
+230 LAVVL

-250 FLKMLR
+250 FLKTLR

-272 GMLYRMKQNGASLAS
+272 GMIYRMKQNGASLAS

-306 LSQEATI
+306 LSQEATL

-321 VMTKETPI
+321 VMTKKTPI
-329 SHADKM
+329 SHSDKM
-335 TIQSKAKDHHVTVG
+335 MIQSKAKDNHVTVG
-349 KYVNMTMTQPIYG
+349 KYVNMMMTEPIYG
-362 NFSGSTYSVSKA
+362 NFSGSTYSVSKTV
-374 FDKSAA
+374 DMSTE

-416 KKRLTIKGKT
+416 KNRLTVKGKT
-426 YKVRHLDG
+426 YKVRHIDS

-439 DYQRTVFKPIFVFA
+439 DYQRTIFKPIFVFA
-453 KNKQVCEQI
+453 KDKTVCEQI

-490 KFTTVVKKKNSQDPY
+490 KFMTVVKKKNSQGT
-505 PYMDSFSDRPSVS
+505 YMDSFADRPTIS
-518 EIFNHLFGG
+518 EIFNQMYGG

-613 MYDNLLLI
+613 MYDKLLI
-621 KFGIVS
+621 VKFGIVS
-627 VAVTFLGYVAVYKLT
+627 LAVTFLGYVAVYKLT
-642 ANVYENIVNR
+642 TNVYENIVNR

>member
-1 MLKLKLAR
+1 MLKLKLSR

-47 QNYGAGLIQ
+47 QNYGSVLIQ

-66 TITFFFMIYING
+66 AITFFFMIYINSI
-78 MVSRHRNHELGLY
+78 VSRRRNHELGLY

-96 TRSDLGRMIFFI
+96 TRSDLGKMIFFI
-108 DAIMFAASSVLGL
+108 DAIMFVASSVLGL
-121 MFGAT
+121 VFGAT
-126 FIKFVGLGLKKM
+126 FVKFVGLGLKKL
-138 LDMGYLNIPMF
+138 LDMGRFDIPVF
-149 SPVAAIICVGYFA
+149 SSVAAIICVGYFA

-174 RLRSVNPLDLWKAT
+174 RLRSVNPLDLWKAA

-203 AGIVTLGA
+203 VGVIALGS
-211 GYVIAVR
+211 GYAIAVR
-218 INASINAVNSFM
+218 MKASMDAVTSFM

-272 GMLYRMKQNGASLAS
+272 GMIYRMKQNGASLAS

-300 MTGTLR
+300 TTGTLR
-306 LSQEATI
+306 LSQEATVR
-313 KLYNPYDV
+313 LYNPYDV
-321 VMTKETPI
+321 VMTKKTPI
-329 SHADKM
+329 SYADKM
-335 TIQSKAKDHHVTVG
+335 TIQSKAKDNHVTVG
-349 KYVNMTMTQPIYG
+349 KYVNMTMTEPIYG
-362 NFSGSTYSVSKA
+362 NFSGRAYSVSKTV
-374 FDKSAA
+374 DMSTE

-398 VHLAKDEILMY
+398 VHLAKDEILMC

-416 KKRLTIKGKT
+416 KNRLTIKGKT
-426 YKVRHLDG
+426 YKVRHIDS

-439 DYQRTVFKPIFVFA
+439 DYQRTIFKPIFVFA
-453 KNKQVCEQI
+453 KDRKVCEQI

-473 ISGKKSDLKKY
+473 ISGKKSDLKRY
-484 TAGLEN
+484 AAGLGD
-490 KFTTVVKKKNSQDPY
+490 KFTAVVKKNSQE
-505 PYMDSFSDRPSVS
+505 PYMDSFTDRPSVS
-518 EIFNHLFGG
+518 DLFNQLFGG

-602 PAIQKVLVLLS
+602 PAIQKMLVLLS
-613 MYDNLLLI
+613 MYDKLLLV

-627 VAVTFLGYVAVYKLT
+627 LAVTFLGYVAVYKLT
-642 ANVYENIVNR
+642 TNVYENIVNR

>member
-9 QTISK
+9 QTIGK

-47 QNYGAGLIQ
+47 QNYGSVLIQ

-66 TITFFFMIYING
+66 AITFFFMIYING
-78 MVSRHRNHELGLY
+78 IVSRRRNHELGLY

-96 TRSDLGRMIFFI
+96 TRSDLGKMIFFI

-121 MFGAT
+121 VFGAT
-126 FIKFVGLGLKKM
+126 FVKFVGLGLKKL
-138 LDMGYLNIPMF
+138 LDMGRFDIPVF
-149 SPVAAIICVGYFA
+149 SSVAAIICVGYFA
-162 AVYFILLLGDLW
+162 AGYFILLLGDLW
-174 RLRSVNPLDLWKAT
+174 RLRSVNPLDLWKAA

-203 AGIVTLGA
+203 VGVIALGS
-211 GYVIAVR
+211 GYAIAVR
-218 INASINAVNSFM
+218 MKASMDAVTSFM

-272 GMLYRMKQNGASLAS
+272 GMIYRMKQNGASLAS

-300 MTGTLR
+300 TTGTLR
-306 LSQEATI
+306 LSQEATVR
-313 KLYNPYDV
+313 LYNPYDV
-321 VMTKETPI
+321 VMTKKTPI

-335 TIQSKAKDHHVTVG
+335 TIQSKAKDNHVTVG
-349 KYVNMTMTQPIYG
+349 KYVNMTMTEPIYG
-362 NFSGSTYSVSKA
+362 NFSGSAYSVSKTV
-374 FDKSAA
+374 DMSTE

-398 VHLAKDEILMY
+398 VHLAKDEILMC

-416 KKRLTIKGKT
+416 KNRLTIKGKT
-426 YKVRHLDG
+426 YKVRHIDS

-439 DYQRTVFKPIFVFA
+439 DYQRTIFKPIFVFA
-453 KNKQVCEQI
+453 KDRKVCEQI
-462 SGKWLYAMGYD
+462 SRKWLYAMGYD
-473 ISGKKSDLKKY
+473 ISGKKSDLKRY
-484 TAGLEN
+484 AAGLGD
-490 KFTTVVKKKNSQDPY
+490 KFTAVVKKNSQE
-505 PYMDSFSDRPSVS
+505 PYMDSFTDRPSVS
-518 EIFNHLFGG
+518 DLFNQLFGG

-602 PAIQKVLVLLS
+602 PAIQKMLVLLS
-613 MYDNLLLI
+613 MYDKLLLV

-627 VAVTFLGYVAVYKLT
+627 LAVTFLGYVAVYKLT
-642 ANVYENIVNR
+642 TNVYENIVNR

>member
-1 MLKLKLAR
+1 MLKLKLSR
-9 QTISK
+9 QIISK

-47 QNYGAGLIQ
+47 QNYGSVLIQ

-66 TITFFFMIYING
+66 AITFFFMIYING
-78 MVSRHRNHELGLY
+78 IVSRRRNHELGLY

-96 TRSDLGRMIFFI
+96 TRSDLGKMIFFI

-121 MFGAT
+121 VFGAT
-126 FIKFVGLGLKKM
+126 FVKFVGLGLKQL
-138 LDMGYLNIPMF
+138 LDMERLNVPMF
-149 SPVAAIICVGYFA
+149 SSVAAIICIGYFA

-188 NKREKEPRGSWIFGI
+188 NEREKEPRGSWIFGI
-203 AGIVTLGA
+203 AGVVALCT
-211 GYVIAVR
+211 GYALAVR
-218 INASINAVNSFM
+218 MKVSMDAVTSFM
-230 LAVIL
+230 LAVVL

-261 YYKRNHFISVS
+261 YYRRNHFISVS
-272 GMLYRMKQNGASLAS
+272 GMIYRMKQNGASLAS

-300 MTGTLR
+300 TTGTLR
-306 LSQEATI
+306 LSQEATL

-321 VMTKETPI
+321 VMTKKTPI
-329 SHADKM
+329 SHSDKM
-335 TIQSKAKDHHVTVG
+335 MIQSKAKDNHVTVG
-349 KYVNMTMTQPIYG
+349 KYVNMMMTEPIYG
-362 NFSGSTYSVSKA
+362 NFSGSTYSVSKTV
-374 FDKSAA
+374 DMSTE

-416 KKRLTIKGKT
+416 KNRLTIKGKT
-426 YKVRHLDG
+426 YKVRHIDS

-439 DYQRTVFKPIFVFA
+439 DYQRTIFKPIFVFA
-453 KNKQVCEQI
+453 KDKTVCEQI

-490 KFTTVVKKKNSQDPY
+490 KFMTVVKKKNSQGT
-505 PYMDSFSDRPSVS
+505 YMDSFADRPTIS
-518 EIFNHLFGG
+518 EIFNQMYGG

-613 MYDNLLLI
+613 MYDKLLI
-621 KFGIVS
+621 VKFGIVS
-627 VAVTFLGYVAVYKLT
+627 LAVTFLGYVAVYKLT
-642 ANVYENIVNR
+642 TNVYENIVNR

>member
-1 MLKLKLAR
+1 MLKLKLSR

-47 QNYGAGLIQ
+47 QNYGSVLIQ

-66 TITFFFMIYING
+66 AITFFFMIYING
-78 MVSRHRNHELGLY
+78 IVSRRRNHELGLY

-96 TRSDLGRMIFFI
+96 TRSDLGKMIFFI
-108 DAIMFAASSVLGL
+108 DAIMFVASSVLGL
-121 MFGAT
+121 VFGAT
-126 FIKFVGLGLKKM
+126 FVKFVGLGLKKL
-138 LDMGYLNIPMF
+138 LDMGHFDIPVF
-149 SPVAAIICVGYFA
+149 SSVAAIICVGYFA

-174 RLRSVNPLDLWKAT
+174 RLRSVNPLDLWKAA

-203 AGIVTLGA
+203 VGVIALGS
-211 GYVIAVR
+211 GYAIAVR
-218 INASINAVNSFM
+218 MKASMDAVTSFM

-272 GMLYRMKQNGASLAS
+272 GMIYRMKQNGASLAS

-300 MTGTLR
+300 TTGTLR
-306 LSQEATI
+306 LSQEATVR
-313 KLYNPYDV
+313 LYNPYDV
-321 VMTKETPI
+321 VMTKKTPI

-335 TIQSKAKDHHVTVG
+335 TIQSKAKDNHVTVG
-349 KYVNMTMTQPIYG
+349 KYVNMTMTEPIYG
-362 NFSGSTYSVSKA
+362 NFSGSAYSVSKTV
-374 FDKSAA
+374 DMSTE

-398 VHLAKDEILMY
+398 VHLAKDEILMC

-416 KKRLTIKGKT
+416 KNRLTIKGKT
-426 YKVRHLDG
+426 YKVRHIDS

-439 DYQRTVFKPIFVFA
+439 DYERTIFKPIFVFA
-453 KNKQVCEQI
+453 KDKTVCEQI

-473 ISGKKSDLKKY
+473 ISGKKSDLKRY
-484 TAGLEN
+484 AAGLGD
-490 KFTTVVKKKNSQDPY
+490 KFTAVVNKNSQE
-505 PYMDSFSDRPSVS
+505 PYMDSFTDRPSVS
-518 EIFNHLFGG
+518 DLFNQLFGG

-602 PAIQKVLVLLS
+602 PAIQKMLVLLS
-613 MYDNLLLI
+613 MYDKLLLV

-627 VAVTFLGYVAVYKLT
+627 LAVTFLGYVAVYKLT
-642 ANVYENIVNR
+642 TNVYESIVNR

>member
-1 MLKLKLAR
+1 MLKLKLSR
-9 QTISK
+9 QIISK

-47 QNYGAGLIQ
+47 QNYGSVLIQ

-66 TITFFFMIYING
+66 AITFFFMIYING
-78 MVSRHRNHELGLY
+78 IVSRRRNHELGLY

-96 TRSDLGRMIFFI
+96 TRSDLGKMIFFI

-121 MFGAT
+121 VFGAT
-126 FIKFVGLGLKKM
+126 FVKFVGLGLKQL
-138 LDMGYLNIPMF
+138 LDMERLNVPMF
-149 SPVAAIICVGYFA
+149 SSVAAVICIGYFA

-188 NKREKEPRGSWIFGI
+188 NEREKEPRGSWIFGI
-203 AGIVTLGA
+203 AGVVALCT
-211 GYVIAVR
+211 GYALAVR
-218 INASINAVNSFM
+218 MKVSMDAVTSFM
-230 LAVIL
+230 LAVVL

-272 GMLYRMKQNGASLAS
+272 GMIYRMKQNGASLAS

-300 MTGTLR
+300 TTGTLR
-306 LSQEATI
+306 LSQEATL

-321 VMTKETPI
+321 VMTKKTPI
-329 SHADKM
+329 SHSDKM
-335 TIQSKAKDHHVTVG
+335 MIQSKAKDNHVTVG
-349 KYVNMTMTQPIYG
+349 KYVNMMMTEPIYG
-362 NFSGSTYSVSKA
+362 NFSGSTYSVSKTV
-374 FDKSAA
+374 DMSTE

-416 KKRLTIKGKT
+416 KNRLTIKGKT
-426 YKVRHLDG
+426 YKVRHIDS

-439 DYQRTVFKPIFVFA
+439 DYQRTIFKPIFVFA
-453 KNKQVCEQI
+453 KDKTVCEQI

-490 KFTTVVKKKNSQDPY
+490 KFMTVVKKKNSQGT
-505 PYMDSFSDRPSVS
+505 YMDSFADRPTIS
-518 EIFNHLFGG
+518 EISNQMYGG

-591 IGAAVNVGFAI
+591 IGAAVNFGFAI

-613 MYDNLLLI
+613 MYDKLLI
-621 KFGIVS
+621 VKFGIIS
-627 VAVTFLGYVAVYKLT
+627 LAVTFLGYVAVYKLT
-642 ANVYENIVNR
+642 TNVYENIVNR

>member
-1 MLKLKLAR
+1 MLKLKLSR
-9 QTISK
+9 QIISK

-47 QNYGAGLIQ
+47 QNYGSVLIQ

-66 TITFFFMIYING
+66 AITFFFMIYING
-78 MVSRHRNHELGLY
+78 IVSRRRNHELGLY

-96 TRSDLGRMIFFI
+96 TRSDLGKMIFFI

-121 MFGAT
+121 VFGAT
-126 FIKFVGLGLKKM
+126 FVKFVGLGLKQL
-138 LDMGYLNIPMF
+138 LDMERLNVPMF
-149 SPVAAIICVGYFA
+149 SSVAAIICIGYFA

-188 NKREKEPRGSWIFGI
+188 NEREKEPRGSWIFGI
-203 AGIVTLGA
+203 AGVVALCT
-211 GYVIAVR
+211 GYALAVR
-218 INASINAVNSFM
+218 MKVSMDAVTSFM
-230 LAVIL
+230 LAVVL
-235 VVIGTYLVFIAFSII
+235 VIIGTYLVFIAFSII

-261 YYKRNHFISVS
+261 YYRRNHFISVS
-272 GMLYRMKQNGASLAS
+272 GMIYRMKQNGASLAS

-300 MTGTLR
+300 TTGTLR
-306 LSQEATI
+306 LSQEATL

-321 VMTKETPI
+321 VMTKKTPI
-329 SHADKM
+329 SHSDKM
-335 TIQSKAKDHHVTVG
+335 MIQSKAKDNHVTVG
-349 KYVNMTMTQPIYG
+349 KYVNMMMTEPIYG
-362 NFSGSTYSVSKA
+362 NFSGSTYSVSKTV
-374 FDKSAA
+374 DMSTE

-398 VHLAKDEILMY
+398 VHLAKDEILMC

-416 KKRLTIKGKT
+416 KNRLTIKGKT
-426 YKVRHLDG
+426 YKVRHIDS

-439 DYQRTVFKPIFVFA
+439 NYQRTIFKPIFVFA
-453 KNKQVCEQI
+453 KDKTVCEQI

-490 KFTTVVKKKNSQDPY
+490 KFMTIVKKKNSQGT
-505 PYMDSFSDRPSVS
+505 YMDSFADRPSVS
-518 EIFNHLFGG
+518 EIFNQMYGG

-602 PAIQKVLVLLS
+602 PAIQKMLVLLA
-613 MYDNLLLI
+613 MYDKLLLV

-627 VAVTFLGYVAVYKLT
+627 LAVTFLGYVAVYKLT
-642 ANVYENIVNR
+642 TNVYENIVNR

>member
-1 MLKLKLAR
+1 MLKLKLSR
-9 QTISK
+9 QIIRK

-47 QNYGAGLIQ
+47 QNYGSVLIQ

-66 TITFFFMIYING
+66 AITFFFMIYING
-78 MVSRHRNHELGLY
+78 IVSRRRNHELGLY

-96 TRSDLGRMIFFI
+96 TRSDLGKMIFFI

-121 MFGAT
+121 VFGAT
-126 FIKFVGLGLKKM
+126 FVKFVGLGLKQL
-138 LDMGYLNIPMF
+138 LDMERLNVPMF
-149 SPVAAIICVGYFA
+149 SSVAAIICIGYFA

-188 NKREKEPRGSWIFGI
+188 NEREKEPRGSWIFGI
-203 AGIVTLGA
+203 AGVVALCT
-211 GYVIAVR
+211 GYALAVR
-218 INASINAVNSFM
+218 MKVSMDAVTSFM
-230 LAVIL
+230 LAVVL

-272 GMLYRMKQNGASLAS
+272 GMIYRMKQNGASLAS

-306 LSQEATI
+306 LSQEATL

-321 VMTKETPI
+321 VMTKKTPI
-329 SHADKM
+329 SHSDKM
-335 TIQSKAKDHHVTVG
+335 MIQSKAKDNHVTVG
-349 KYVNMTMTQPIYG
+349 KYVNMMMTEPIYG
-362 NFSGSTYSVSKA
+362 NFSGSTYSVSKTV
-374 FDKSAA
+374 DMSTE

-416 KKRLTIKGKT
+416 KNRLTIKGKT
-426 YKVRHLDG
+426 YKVRHIDS

-439 DYQRTVFKPIFVFA
+439 DYQRTIFKPIFVFA
-453 KNKQVCEQI
+453 KDKTVCEQI

-490 KFTTVVKKKNSQDPY
+490 KFMTVVKKKNSQGT
-505 PYMDSFSDRPSVS
+505 YMDSFADRPTIS
-518 EIFNHLFGG
+518 EISNQMYGG

-591 IGAAVNVGFAI
+591 IGAAVNFGFAI

-613 MYDNLLLI
+613 MYDKLLI
-621 KFGIVS
+621 VKFGIIS
-627 VAVTFLGYVAVYKLT
+627 LAVTFLGYVAVYKLT
-642 ANVYENIVNR
+642 TNVYENIVNR

>member
-1 MLKLKLAR
+1 MLKLKLSR
-9 QTISK
+9 QIISK

-47 QNYGAGLIQ
+47 QNYGSVLIQ

-66 TITFFFMIYING
+66 AITFFFMIYING
-78 MVSRHRNHELGLY
+78 IVSRRRNHELGLY

-96 TRSDLGRMIFFI
+96 TRSDLGKMIFFI

-121 MFGAT
+121 VFGAT
-126 FIKFVGLGLKKM
+126 FVKFVGLGLKQL
-138 LDMGYLNIPMF
+138 LDMERLNVPMF
-149 SPVAAIICVGYFA
+149 SSVAAIICIGYFA

-188 NKREKEPRGSWIFGI
+188 NEREKEPRGSWIFGI
-203 AGIVTLGA
+203 AGVVALCT
-211 GYVIAVR
+211 GYALAVR
-218 INASINAVNSFM
+218 MKVSMDAVTSFM
-230 LAVIL
+230 LAVVL

-272 GMLYRMKQNGASLAS
+272 GMIYRMKQNGASLAS
-287 ICLLLTTALVAIV
+287 ICLLLTTALVAI
-300 MTGTLR
+300 MTTGTLR
-306 LSQEATI
+306 LSQEATL

-321 VMTKETPI
+321 VMTKKTPI
-329 SHADKM
+329 SHSDKM
-335 TIQSKAKDHHVTVG
+335 MIQSKAKDNHVTVG
-349 KYVNMTMTQPIYG
+349 KYVNMMMTEPIYG
-362 NFSGSTYSVSKA
+362 NFSGSTYSVSKTV
-374 FDKSAA
+374 DMSTE

-398 VHLAKDEILMY
+398 VHLAKDEILMC

-416 KKRLTIKGKT
+416 KNRLTIKGKT
-426 YKVRHLDG
+426 YKVRHIDS

-439 DYQRTVFKPIFVFA
+439 DYQRTIFKPIFVFA
-453 KNKQVCEQI
+453 KDKTVCEQI

-490 KFTTVVKKKNSQDPY
+490 KFMTVVKKKNSQGT
-505 PYMDSFSDRPSVS
+505 YMDSFADRPTIS
-518 EIFNHLFGG
+518 EISNQMYGG

-591 IGAAVNVGFAI
+591 IGAAVNFGFAI

-613 MYDNLLLI
+613 MYDKLLI
-621 KFGIVS
+621 VKFGIVS
-627 VAVTFLGYVAVYKLT
+627 LAVTFLGYVAVYKLT
-642 ANVYENIVNR
+642 TNVYENIVNR

>member
-1 MLKLKLAR
+1 MLKLKLSR
-9 QTISK
+9 QIISK

-47 QNYGAGLIQ
+47 QNYGSVLIQ

-66 TITFFFMIYING
+66 AITFFFMIYING
-78 MVSRHRNHELGLY
+78 IVSRRRNHELGLY

-96 TRSDLGRMIFFI
+96 TRSDLGKMIFFI

-121 MFGAT
+121 VFGAT
-126 FIKFVGLGLKKM
+126 FVKFVGLGLKQL
-138 LDMGYLNIPMF
+138 LDMERLNVPMF
-149 SPVAAIICVGYFA
+149 SSVAAIICIGYFA

-188 NKREKEPRGSWIFGI
+188 NEREKEPRGSWIFGI
-203 AGIVTLGA
+203 AGVVALCT
-211 GYVIAVR
+211 GYALAVR
-218 INASINAVNSFM
+218 MKVSMDAVTSFM
-230 LAVIL
+230 LAVVL

-272 GMLYRMKQNGASLAS
+272 GMIYRMKQNGASLAS

-306 LSQEATI
+306 LSQEATL

-321 VMTKETPI
+321 VMTKKTPI
-329 SHADKM
+329 SHSDKM
-335 TIQSKAKDHHVTVG
+335 MIQSKAKDNHVTVG
-349 KYVNMTMTQPIYG
+349 KYVNMMMTEPIYG
-362 NFSGSTYSVSKA
+362 NFSGSTYSVSKTV
-374 FDKSAA
+374 DMSTE

-416 KKRLTIKGKT
+416 KNRLTIKGKT
-426 YKVRHLDG
+426 YKVRHIDS

-439 DYQRTVFKPIFVFA
+439 DYQRTIFKPIFVFA
-453 KNKQVCEQI
+453 KDKTVCEQI

-490 KFTTVVKKKNSQDPY
+490 KFMTVVKKKNSQGT
-505 PYMDSFSDRPSVS
+505 YMDSFADRPTIS
-518 EIFNHLFGG
+518 EIFNQMYGG

-613 MYDNLLLI
+613 MYDKLLI
-621 KFGIVS
+621 VKFGIVS
-627 VAVTFLGYVAVYKLT
+627 LAVTFLGYVAVYKLT
-642 ANVYENIVNR
+642 TNVYENIVNR

>member
-9 QTISK
+9 QTIGK

-47 QNYGAGLIQ
+47 QNYGSGLIQ

-66 TITFFFMIYING
+66 AITFFFMIYING
-78 MVSRHRNHELGLY
+78 IVSRRRNHELGLY

-96 TRSDLGRMIFFI
+96 TRSDLGKMIFFI
-108 DAIMFAASSVLGL
+108 DAIMFVASSVLGL
-121 MFGAT
+121 VFGAT
-126 FIKFVGLGLKKM
+126 FVKFVGLGLKKL
-138 LDMGYLNIPMF
+138 LDMGRFDIPVF
-149 SPVAAIICVGYFA
+149 SSVAAIICVGYFA

-174 RLRSVNPLDLWKAT
+174 RLRSGNPLDLWKAT

-203 AGIVTLGA
+203 VGVIALGS
-211 GYVIAVR
+211 GYAIAVR
-218 INASINAVNSFM
+218 MKASMDAVTSFM

-272 GMLYRMKQNGASLAS
+272 GMIYRMKQNGASLAS

-300 MTGTLR
+300 TTGTLR
-306 LSQEATI
+306 LSQEATVR
-313 KLYNPYDV
+313 LYNPYDV
-321 VMTKETPI
+321 VMTKKTPI

-335 TIQSKAKDHHVTVG
+335 TIQSKAKDNHVTVG
-349 KYVNMTMTQPIYG
+349 KYVNMTMTEPIYG
-362 NFSGSTYSVSKA
+362 NFSGSAYSVSKTV
-374 FDKSAA
+374 DMSTE

-398 VHLAKDEILMY
+398 VHLAKDEILMC

-416 KKRLTIKGKT
+416 KNRLTIKGKT
-426 YKVRHLDG
+426 YKVRHIDS

-439 DYQRTVFKPIFVFA
+439 DYQRTIFKPIFVFA
-453 KNKQVCEQI
+453 KDRKVCEQI

-473 ISGKKSDLKKY
+473 ISGKKSDLKSY
-484 TAGLEN
+484 AAGLGD
-490 KFTTVVKKKNSQDPY
+490 KFTAVVKKNSQE
-505 PYMDSFSDRPSVS
+505 PYMDSFTDRPSVS
-518 EIFNHLFGG
+518 DLFNQLFGG

-591 IGAAVNVGFAI
+591 IGASVNVGFAI
-602 PAIQKVLVLLS
+602 PAIQKMLVLLS
-613 MYDNLLLI
+613 MYDKLLLV

-627 VAVTFLGYVAVYKLT
+627 LAVTFLGYVAVYKLT
-642 ANVYENIVNR
+642 TNVYENIVNR

>member
-9 QTISK
+9 QTIGK

-47 QNYGAGLIQ
+47 QNYGSGLIQ

-66 TITFFFMIYING
+66 AITFFFMIYING
-78 MVSRHRNHELGLY
+78 IVSRRRNHELGLY

-96 TRSDLGRMIFFI
+96 TRSDLGKMIFFI
-108 DAIMFAASSVLGL
+108 DAIMFVASSVLGL
-121 MFGAT
+121 VFGAT
-126 FIKFVGLGLKKM
+126 FVKFVGLGLKKL
-138 LDMGYLNIPMF
+138 LDMGRFDIPVF
-149 SPVAAIICVGYFA
+149 SSVAAIICIGYFA

-174 RLRSVNPLDLWKAT
+174 RLRSVNPLDLWKAA

-203 AGIVTLGA
+203 VGVIALGSGDA
-211 GYVIAVR
+211 IAVR
-218 INASINAVNSFM
+218 MKASMDAVTSFM

-272 GMLYRMKQNGASLAS
+272 GMIYRMKQNGASLAS

-300 MTGTLR
+300 TTGTLR
-306 LSQEATI
+306 LSQEATVR
-313 KLYNPYDV
+313 LYNPYDV
-321 VMTKETPI
+321 VMTKKTPI

-335 TIQSKAKDHHVTVG
+335 TIQSKARDNHVTVG
-349 KYVNMTMTQPIYG
+349 KYVNMTMTGPIYG
-362 NFSGSTYSVSKA
+362 NFSGSAYSVSKTV
-374 FDKSAA
+374 DMSTE

-398 VHLAKDEILMY
+398 VHLAKDEILMC

-416 KKRLTIKGKT
+416 KNRLTIKGKT
-426 YKVRHLDG
+426 YKVRHIDS

-439 DYQRTVFKPIFVFA
+439 DYQRTIFKPIFVFA
-453 KNKQVCEQI
+453 KDKTVCEQI

-473 ISGKKSDLKKY
+473 ISGKKSDLKRY
-484 TAGLEN
+484 AAGLGD
-490 KFTTVVKKKNSQDPY
+490 KFTAVVKKNSQE
-505 PYMDSFSDRPSVS
+505 PYMDSFTDRPSVS
-518 EIFNHLFGG
+518 DLFNQLFGG

-602 PAIQKVLVLLS
+602 PAIQKMLVFLS
-613 MYDNLLLI
+613 MYDKLLLV

-627 VAVTFLGYVAVYKLT
+627 LAVTFLGYVAVYKLT
-642 ANVYENIVNR
+642 TNVYESIVNR

>member
-1 MLKLKLAR
+1 MLKLKLSR
-9 QTISK
+9 QIISK

-47 QNYGAGLIQ
+47 QNYGSVLIQ

-66 TITFFFMIYING
+66 AITFFFMIYING
-78 MVSRHRNHELGLY
+78 IVSRRRNHELGLY

-96 TRSDLGRMIFFI
+96 TRSDLGKMIFFI

-121 MFGAT
+121 VFGAT
-126 FIKFVGLGLKKM
+126 FVKFVGLGLKQL
-138 LDMGYLNIPMF
+138 LDMERLNVPMF
-149 SPVAAIICVGYFA
+149 SSVAAIICIGYFA

-188 NKREKEPRGSWIFGI
+188 NEREKEPRGSWIFGI
-203 AGIVTLGA
+203 AGVVALCT
-211 GYVIAVR
+211 GYALAVR
-218 INASINAVNSFM
+218 MKVSMDAVTSFM
-230 LAVIL
+230 LAVVL

-272 GMLYRMKQNGASLAS
+272 GMIYRMKQNGASLAS

-306 LSQEATI
+306 LSQEATL

-321 VMTKETPI
+321 VMTKKTPI
-329 SHADKM
+329 SHSDKM
-335 TIQSKAKDHHVTVG
+335 MIQSKAKDNHVTVG
-349 KYVNMTMTQPIYG
+349 KYVNMMMTEPIYG
-362 NFSGSTYSVSKA
+362 NFSGSAYSVSKTV
-374 FDKSAA
+374 DMSTE

-416 KKRLTIKGKT
+416 KNRLTIKGKT
-426 YKVRHLDG
+426 YKVRHIDS

-439 DYQRTVFKPIFVFA
+439 DYQRTIFKPIFVFA
-453 KNKQVCEQI
+453 KDKTVCEQI

-490 KFTTVVKKKNSQDPY
+490 KFMTVVKKKNSQGT
-505 PYMDSFSDRPSVS
+505 YMDSFADRPTIS
-518 EIFNHLFGG
+518 EISNQMYGG

-613 MYDNLLLI
+613 MYDKLLI
-621 KFGIVS
+621 VKFGIIS
-627 VAVTFLGYVAVYKLT
+627 LAVTFLGYVAVYKLT
-642 ANVYENIVNR
+642 TNVYENIVNR

>member
-1 MLKLKLAR
+1 MLKLKLSR
-9 QTISK
+9 QIISK

-47 QNYGAGLIQ
+47 QNYGSVLIQ

-66 TITFFFMIYING
+66 AITFFFMIYING
-78 MVSRHRNHELGLY
+78 IVSRRRNHELGLY

-96 TRSDLGRMIFFI
+96 TRSDLGKMIFFI

-121 MFGAT
+121 VFGAT
-126 FIKFVGLGLKKM
+126 FVKFVGLGLKQL
-138 LDMGYLNIPMF
+138 LDMERLNVPMF
-149 SPVAAIICVGYFA
+149 SSVAAVICIGYFA

-188 NKREKEPRGSWIFGI
+188 NEREKEPRGSWIFGI
-203 AGIVTLGA
+203 AGVVALCT
-211 GYVIAVR
+211 GYALAVR
-218 INASINAVNSFM
+218 MKVSMDAVTSFM
-230 LAVIL
+230 LAVVL

-272 GMLYRMKQNGASLAS
+272 GMIYRMKQNGASLAS

-300 MTGTLR
+300 TTGTLR
-306 LSQEATI
+306 LSQEATL

-321 VMTKETPI
+321 VMTKKTPI
-329 SHADKM
+329 SHSDKM
-335 TIQSKAKDHHVTVG
+335 MIQSKAKDNHVTVG
-349 KYVNMTMTQPIYG
+349 KYVNMMMTEPIYG
-362 NFSGSTYSVSKA
+362 NFSGSTYSVSKTV
-374 FDKSAA
+374 DMSTE

-409 SSKGGYD
+409 SSKDGYD
-416 KKRLTIKGKT
+416 KNRLTIKGET
-426 YKVRHLDG
+426 YKVRHIDS

-439 DYQRTVFKPIFVFA
+439 DYQRTIFKPIFVFA
-453 KNKQVCEQI
+453 KDKTVCEQI

-490 KFTTVVKKKNSQDPY
+490 KFMTVVKKKNSQGT
-505 PYMDSFSDRPSVS
+505 YMDSFADRPTIS
-518 EIFNHLFGG
+518 EISNQMYGG

-602 PAIQKVLVLLS
+602 PAIQKMLVLLA
-613 MYDNLLLI
+613 MYDKLLI
-621 KFGIVS
+621 VKFGIVS
-627 VAVTFLGYVAVYKLT
+627 LAVTFLGYVAVYKLT
-642 ANVYENIVNR
+642 TNVYENIVNR

>member
-9 QTISK
+9 QTIGK

-32 NYIFFSMTTNKSLEK
+32 NYIFFSMTTNRSLER
-47 QNYGAGLIQ
+47 QNYGSGLIQ

-66 TITFFFMIYING
+66 AITFFFMIYING
-78 MVSRHRNHELGLY
+78 IVSRRRNHELGLY

-96 TRSDLGRMIFFI
+96 TKSDLGKMIFFI

-121 MFGAT
+121 VFGAT
-126 FIKFVGLGLKKM
+126 FVKFVGLGLKKL
-138 LDMGYLNIPMF
+138 LDMERFDIPVF
-149 SPVAAIICVGYFA
+149 SSVAAIICVGYFA

-174 RLRSVNPLDLWKAT
+174 RLRSVNPLDLWKAA

-203 AGIVTLGA
+203 VGVIALGS
-211 GYVIAVR
+211 GYAIAVR
-218 INASINAVNSFM
+218 MKASMDAVTSFM

-272 GMLYRMKQNGASLAS
+272 GMIYRMKQNGASLAS

-300 MTGTLR
+300 TTGTLR
-306 LSQEATI
+306 LSQEATVR
-313 KLYNPYDV
+313 LYNPYDV
-321 VMTKETPI
+321 VMTKKTPI

-335 TIQSKAKDHHVTVG
+335 TIQSKAKDNHVTVG
-349 KYVNMTMTQPIYG
+349 KYVNMTMTEPIYG
-362 NFSGSTYSVSKA
+362 NFSGSAYSVSKTV
-374 FDKSAA
+374 DMSTE

-398 VHLAKDEILMY
+398 VHLAKDEILMC

-416 KKRLTIKGKT
+416 KNRLTIKGKT
-426 YKVRHLDG
+426 YKVRHIDS

-439 DYQRTVFKPIFVFA
+439 DYQRTIFKPIFVFA
-453 KNKQVCEQI
+453 KDRKVCEQI

-473 ISGKKSDLKKY
+473 ISGKKSDLKRY
-484 TAGLEN
+484 AAGLGD
-490 KFTTVVKKKNSQDPY
+490 KFTAVVKKNSQE
-505 PYMDSFSDRPSVS
+505 PYMDSFTDRPSVS
-518 EIFNHLFGG
+518 DLFNQLFGG

-602 PAIQKVLVLLS
+602 PAIQKMLVFLS
-613 MYDNLLLI
+613 MYDKLLLV

-627 VAVTFLGYVAVYKLT
+627 LAVTFLGYVAVYKLT
-642 ANVYENIVNR
+642 TNVYESIVNR

>member
-9 QTISK
+9 QTIGK

-47 QNYGAGLIQ
+47 QNYGSGLIQ

-66 TITFFFMIYING
+66 AITFFFMIYING
-78 MVSRHRNHELGLY
+78 IVSRRRNHELGLY

-96 TRSDLGRMIFFI
+96 TRFDLGKMIFFI

-121 MFGAT
+121 VFGAT
-126 FIKFVGLGLKKM
+126 FVKFVGLGLKKL
-138 LDMGYLNIPMF
+138 LDMGRFDIPVF
-149 SPVAAIICVGYFA
+149 SSVAAIICIGYFA

-174 RLRSVNPLDLWKAT
+174 RLRSVNPLDLWKAA

-203 AGIVTLGA
+203 VGVIALGS
-211 GYVIAVR
+211 GYAIAVR
-218 INASINAVNSFM
+218 MKASMDAVTSFM

-272 GMLYRMKQNGASLAS
+272 GMIYRMKQNGASLAS

-300 MTGTLR
+300 TTGTLR
-306 LSQEATI
+306 LSQEATVR
-313 KLYNPYDV
+313 LYNPYDV
-321 VMTKETPI
+321 VMTKKTPI

-335 TIQSKAKDHHVTVG
+335 TIQSKARDNHVTVG
-349 KYVNMTMTQPIYG
+349 KYVNMTMTGPIYG
-362 NFSGSTYSVSKA
+362 NFSGSAYSVSKTV
-374 FDKSAA
+374 DMSTE

-398 VHLAKDEILMY
+398 VHLAKDEILMC

-416 KKRLTIKGKT
+416 KNRLTIKGKT
-426 YKVRHLDG
+426 YKVRHIDS

-439 DYQRTVFKPIFVFA
+439 DYQRTIFKPIFVFA
-453 KNKQVCEQI
+453 KDKTVCEQI

-473 ISGKKSDLKKY
+473 ISGKKSDLKRY
-484 TAGLEN
+484 AAGLGD
-490 KFTTVVKKKNSQDPY
+490 KFTAVVKKNSQE
-505 PYMDSFSDRPSVS
+505 PYMDSFTDRPSVS
-518 EIFNHLFGG
+518 DLFNQLFGG

-602 PAIQKVLVLLS
+602 PAIQKMLVLLS
-613 MYDNLLLI
+613 MYDKLLFI

-627 VAVTFLGYVAVYKLT
+627 LAVTFLGYVAVYKLT
-642 ANVYENIVNR
+642 TNVYENIVNR

>member
-1 MLKLKLAR
+1 MLKLKLSR
-9 QTISK
+9 QIISK

-47 QNYGAGLIQ
+47 QNYGSVLIQ

-66 TITFFFMIYING
+66 AITFFFMIYING
-78 MVSRHRNHELGLY
+78 IVSRRRNHELGLY

-96 TRSDLGRMIFFI
+96 TRSDLGKMIFFI

-121 MFGAT
+121 VFGAT
-126 FIKFVGLGLKKM
+126 FVKFVGLGLKQL
-138 LDMGYLNIPMF
+138 LDMERLNVPMF
-149 SPVAAIICVGYFA
+149 SSVAAVICIGYFA

-188 NKREKEPRGSWIFGI
+188 NEREKEPRGSWIFGI
-203 AGIVTLGA
+203 AGVVALCT
-211 GYVIAVR
+211 GYALAVR
-218 INASINAVNSFM
+218 MKVSMDAVTSFM
-230 LAVIL
+230 LAVVL

-272 GMLYRMKQNGASLAS
+272 GMIYRMKQNGASLAS

-300 MTGTLR
+300 TTGTLR
-306 LSQEATI
+306 LSQEATL

-321 VMTKETPI
+321 VMTKKTPI
-329 SHADKM
+329 SHSDKM
-335 TIQSKAKDHHVTVG
+335 MIQSKAKDNHVTVG
-349 KYVNMTMTQPIYG
+349 KYVNMMMTEPIYG
-362 NFSGSTYSVSKA
+362 NFSGSTYSVSKTV
-374 FDKSAA
+374 DMSTE

-416 KKRLTIKGKT
+416 KNRLTIKGKT
-426 YKVRHLDG
+426 YKVRHIDS

-439 DYQRTVFKPIFVFA
+439 DYQRTIFKPIFVFA
-453 KNKQVCEQI
+453 KDKTVCEQI

-490 KFTTVVKKKNSQDPY
+490 KFMTVVKKKNSQGT
-505 PYMDSFSDRPSVS
+505 YMDSFADRPTIS
-518 EIFNHLFGG
+518 EISNQMYGG

-591 IGAAVNVGFAI
+591 IGAAVNFGFAI

-613 MYDNLLLI
+613 MYDKLLI
-621 KFGIVS
+621 VKFGIVS
-627 VAVTFLGYVAVYKLT
+627 LAVTFLGYVAVYKLT
-642 ANVYENIVNR
+642 TNVYENIVNR

>member
-1 MLKLKLAR
+1 MLKLKLSR
-9 QTISK
+9 QIISK

-47 QNYGAGLIQ
+47 QNCGSVLIQ

-66 TITFFFMIYING
+66 AITFFFMIYING
-78 MVSRHRNHELGLY
+78 IVSRRRNHELGLY

-96 TRSDLGRMIFFI
+96 TRSDLGKMIFFI

-121 MFGAT
+121 VFGST
-126 FIKFVGLGLKKM
+126 FVKFVGLGLKQL
-138 LDMGYLNIPMF
+138 LDMERLNVPMF
-149 SPVAAIICVGYFA
+149 SSVAAVICIGYFA

-174 RLRSVNPLDLWKAT
+174 RLRSVNPLDLWKA
-188 NKREKEPRGSWIFGI
+188 NNEREKEPRGSWIFGI
-203 AGIVTLGA
+203 AGVVALCT
-211 GYVIAVR
+211 GYALAVR
-218 INASINAVNSFM
+218 MKVSMDAVTSFM
-230 LAVIL
+230 LAVVL

-261 YYKRNHFISVS
+261 YYRRNHFISVS
-272 GMLYRMKQNGASLAS
+272 GMIYRMKQNGASLAS

-300 MTGTLR
+300 TTGTLR
-306 LSQEATI
+306 LSQEATL

-321 VMTKETPI
+321 VMTKKTPI
-329 SHADKM
+329 SHSDKM
-335 TIQSKAKDHHVTVG
+335 MIQSKAKDNHVTVG
-349 KYVNMTMTQPIYG
+349 KYVNMMMTEPIYG
-362 NFSGSTYSVSKA
+362 NFSGSTYSVSKTV
-374 FDKSAA
+374 DMSTE

-416 KKRLTIKGKT
+416 KNRLTIKGKT
-426 YKVRHLDG
+426 YKVRHIDS

-439 DYQRTVFKPIFVFA
+439 DYQRTIFKPIFVFA
-453 KNKQVCEQI
+453 KDKTVCEQI

-490 KFTTVVKKKNSQDPY
+490 KFMTVVKKKNSQGT
-505 PYMDSFSDRPSVS
+505 YMDSFADRPTIS
-518 EIFNHLFGG
+518 EISNQMYGG

-613 MYDNLLLI
+613 MYDKLLI
-621 KFGIVS
+621 VKFGIVS
-627 VAVTFLGYVAVYKLT
+627 LAVTFLGYVAVYKLT
-642 ANVYENIVNR
+642 TNVYENIVNR

>member
-9 QTISK
+9 QTIGK

-32 NYIFFSMTTNKSLEK
+32 NYIFFSMTTNRSLER
-47 QNYGAGLIQ
+47 QNYGSGLIQ

-66 TITFFFMIYING
+66 AITFFFMIYING
-78 MVSRHRNHELGLY
+78 IVSRRRNHELGLY

-96 TRSDLGRMIFFI
+96 TRSDLGKMIFFI

-121 MFGAT
+121 VFGAT
-126 FIKFVGLGLKKM
+126 FVKFVGLGLKKL
-138 LDMGYLNIPMF
+138 LDMERFDIPVF
-149 SPVAAIICVGYFA
+149 SSVAAIICVGYFA

-174 RLRSVNPLDLWKAT
+174 RLRSVNPLDLWKAA

-203 AGIVTLGA
+203 VGVIALGS
-211 GYVIAVR
+211 GYAIAVR
-218 INASINAVNSFM
+218 MKASMDAVTSFM

-272 GMLYRMKQNGASLAS
+272 GMIYRMKQNGASLAS

-300 MTGTLR
+300 TTGTLR
-306 LSQEATI
+306 LSQEATVR
-313 KLYNPYDV
+313 LYNPYDV
-321 VMTKETPI
+321 VMTKKTPI

-335 TIQSKAKDHHVTVG
+335 TIQSKAKDNHVTVG
-349 KYVNMTMTQPIYG
+349 KYVNMTMTGPIYG
-362 NFSGSTYSVSKA
+362 NFSGSAYSVSKTV
-374 FDKSAA
+374 DMSTE

-398 VHLAKDEILMY
+398 VHLAKDEILMC

-416 KKRLTIKGKT
+416 KNRLTIKGKT
-426 YKVRHLDG
+426 YKVRHIDS

-439 DYQRTVFKPIFVFA
+439 DYQRTIFKPIFVFA
-453 KNKQVCEQI
+453 KDRKVCEQI

-473 ISGKKSDLKKY
+473 ISGKKSDLKRY
-484 TAGLEN
+484 AAGLGD
-490 KFTTVVKKKNSQDPY
+490 KFTAVVKKNSQE
-505 PYMDSFSDRPSVS
+505 PYMDSFTDRPSVS
-518 EIFNHLFGG
+518 DLFNQLFGG

-602 PAIQKVLVLLS
+602 PAIQKMLVFLS
-613 MYDNLLLI
+613 MYDKLLLV

-627 VAVTFLGYVAVYKLT
+627 LAVTFLGYVAVYKLT
-642 ANVYENIVNR
+642 TNVYESIVNR

>member
-1 MLKLKLAR
+1 MLKLKLSR
-9 QTISK
+9 QIISK

-47 QNYGAGLIQ
+47 QNYGSVLIQ

-66 TITFFFMIYING
+66 AITFFFMIYING
-78 MVSRHRNHELGLY
+78 IVSRRRNHELGLY

-96 TRSDLGRMIFFI
+96 TRSDLGKMIFFI

-121 MFGAT
+121 VFGAT
-126 FIKFVGLGLKKM
+126 FVKFVGLGLKQL
-138 LDMGYLNIPMF
+138 LDMERLNVPMF
-149 SPVAAIICVGYFA
+149 SSVAAVICIGYFA

-188 NKREKEPRGSWIFGI
+188 NEREKEPRGSWIFGI
-203 AGIVTLGA
+203 AGVVALCT
-211 GYVIAVR
+211 GYALAVR
-218 INASINAVNSFM
+218 MKVSMDAVTSFM
-230 LAVIL
+230 LAVVL

-261 YYKRNHFISVS
+261 YYRRNHFISVS
-272 GMLYRMKQNGASLAS
+272 GMIYRMKQNGASLAS

-300 MTGTLR
+300 TTGTLR
-306 LSQEATI
+306 LSQEATL

-321 VMTKETPI
+321 VMTKKTPI
-329 SHADKM
+329 SHSDKM
-335 TIQSKAKDHHVTVG
+335 MIQSGAKDNHVTVG
-349 KYVNMTMTQPIYG
+349 KYVNMMMTEPIYG
-362 NFSGSTYSVSKA
+362 NFSGSTYSVSKTV
-374 FDKSAA
+374 DMSTE
-380 NQLFAVPVA
+380 NQLFAVPVS

-416 KKRLTIKGKT
+416 KNRLTIKGKT
-426 YKVRHLDG
+426 YKVRHIDS

-439 DYQRTVFKPIFVFA
+439 DYQRTIFKPIFVFA
-453 KNKQVCEQI
+453 KDKTVCEQI

-490 KFTTVVKKKNSQDPY
+490 KFMTVVKKKNSQGT
-505 PYMDSFSDRPSVS
+505 YMDSFADRPTIS
-518 EIFNHLFGG
+518 EISNQMYGG

-613 MYDNLLLI
+613 MYDKLLI
-621 KFGIVS
+621 VKFGIVS
-627 VAVTFLGYVAVYKLT
+627 LAVTFLGYVAVYKLT
-642 ANVYENIVNR
+642 TNVYENIVNR

>member
-9 QTISK
+9 QTIGK

-47 QNYGAGLIQ
+47 QNYGSGLIQ

-66 TITFFFMIYING
+66 AITFFFMIYING
-78 MVSRHRNHELGLY
+78 IVSRRRNHELGLY

-96 TRSDLGRMIFFI
+96 TKSDLGKMIFFI

-121 MFGAT
+121 VFGAT
-126 FIKFVGLGLKKM
+126 FVKFVGLGLKKL
-138 LDMGYLNIPMF
+138 LDMGRFDIPVF
-149 SPVAAIICVGYFA
+149 SSVAAIICIGYFA

-174 RLRSVNPLDLWKAT
+174 RLRSVNPLDLWKAA

-203 AGIVTLGA
+203 VGVIALGS
-211 GYVIAVR
+211 GYAIAVR
-218 INASINAVNSFM
+218 MKASMDAVTSFM

-272 GMLYRMKQNGASLAS
+272 GMIYRMKQNGASLAS

-300 MTGTLR
+300 TTGTLR
-306 LSQEATI
+306 LSQEATVR
-313 KLYNPYDV
+313 LYNPYDV
-321 VMTKETPI
+321 VMTKKTPI

-335 TIQSKAKDHHVTVG
+335 TIQSKARDNHVTVG
-349 KYVNMTMTQPIYG
+349 KYVNMTMTGPIYG
-362 NFSGSTYSVSKA
+362 NFSGSAYSVSKTV
-374 FDKSAA
+374 DMSTE

-398 VHLAKDEILMY
+398 VHLAKDEILMC

-416 KKRLTIKGKT
+416 KNRLTIKGKT
-426 YKVRHLDG
+426 YKVRHIDS

-439 DYQRTVFKPIFVFA
+439 DYQRTIFKPIFVFA
-453 KNKQVCEQI
+453 KDRKVCEQI

-473 ISGKKSDLKKY
+473 ISGKKSDLKRY
-484 TAGLEN
+484 AAGLGD
-490 KFTTVVKKKNSQDPY
+490 KFTAVVKKNSQE
-505 PYMDSFSDRPSVS
+505 PYMDSFTDRPSVS
-518 EIFNHLFGG
+518 DLFNQLFGG

-602 PAIQKVLVLLS
+602 PAIQKMLVLLS
-613 MYDNLLLI
+613 MYDKLLLV

-627 VAVTFLGYVAVYKLT
+627 LAVTFLGYVAVYKLT
-642 ANVYENIVNR
+642 TNVYENIVNR

>member
-1 MLKLKLAR
+1 MLKLKLSR
-9 QTISK
+9 QIISK

-47 QNYGAGLIQ
+47 QNYGSVLIQ

-66 TITFFFMIYING
+66 AITFFFMIYING
-78 MVSRHRNHELGLY
+78 IVSRRRNHELGLY

-96 TRSDLGRMIFFI
+96 TRSDLGKMIFFI

-121 MFGAT
+121 VFGAT
-126 FIKFVGLGLKKM
+126 FVKFVGLGLKQL
-138 LDMGYLNIPMF
+138 LDMERLNVPMF
-149 SPVAAIICVGYFA
+149 SSVAAVICIGYFA

-188 NKREKEPRGSWIFGI
+188 NEREKEPRGSWIFGI
-203 AGIVTLGA
+203 AGVVALCT
-211 GYVIAVR
+211 GYALAVR
-218 INASINAVNSFM
+218 MKVSMDAVTSFM
-230 LAVIL
+230 LAVVL

-272 GMLYRMKQNGASLAS
+272 GMIYRMKQNGASLAS

-300 MTGTLR
+300 TTGTLR
-306 LSQEATI
+306 LSQEATL

-321 VMTKETPI
+321 VMTKKTPI
-329 SHADKM
+329 SHSDKM
-335 TIQSKAKDHHVTVG
+335 MIQSKAKDNHVTVG
-349 KYVNMTMTQPIYG
+349 KYVNMMMTEPIYG
-362 NFSGSTYSVSKA
+362 NFSGSTYSVSKTV
-374 FDKSAA
+374 DMSTE

-416 KKRLTIKGKT
+416 KNRLTIKGKT
-426 YKVRHLDG
+426 YKVRHIDS

-439 DYQRTVFKPIFVFA
+439 DYQRTIFKPIFVFA
-453 KNKQVCEQI
+453 KDKTVCEQI

-490 KFTTVVKKKNSQDPY
+490 KFMTVVKKKNSQGT
-505 PYMDSFSDRPSVS
+505 YMDSFADRPTIS
-518 EIFNHLFGG
+518 EISNQMYGG

-602 PAIQKVLVLLS
+602 PAIQKMLVLLA
-613 MYDNLLLI
+613 MYDKLLI
-621 KFGIVS
+621 VKFGIVS
-627 VAVTFLGYVAVYKLT
+627 LAVTFLGYVAVYKLT
-642 ANVYENIVNR
+642 TNVYENIVNR

>member
-1 MLKLKLAR
+1 MLKLKLSR

-26 AVLVGI
+26 AVMVGI

-47 QNYGAGLIQ
+47 QNYGSVLIQ

-66 TITFFFMIYING
+66 AITFFFMIYING
-78 MVSRHRNHELGLY
+78 IVSRRRNHELGLY

-96 TRSDLGRMIFFI
+96 TRSDLGKMIFFI

-121 MFGAT
+121 VFGAT
-126 FIKFVGLGLKKM
+126 FVKFVGLGLKQL
-138 LDMGYLNIPMF
+138 LDMERLNVPMF
-149 SPVAAIICVGYFA
+149 SSVAAIICIGYFA

-188 NKREKEPRGSWIFGI
+188 NEREKEPRGSWIFGI
-203 AGIVTLGA
+203 AGVVALCT
-211 GYVIAVR
+211 GYALAVR
-218 INASINAVNSFM
+218 MKVSMDAVTSFM
-230 LAVIL
+230 LAVVL

-272 GMLYRMKQNGASLAS
+272 GMIYRMKQNGASLAS

-300 MTGTLR
+300 TTGTLR
-306 LSQEATI
+306 LSQEATL

-321 VMTKETPI
+321 VMTKKTPI
-329 SHADKM
+329 SHSDKM
-335 TIQSKAKDHHVTVG
+335 MIQSKAKDNHVTVG
-349 KYVNMTMTQPIYG
+349 KYVNMMMTEPIYG
-362 NFSGSTYSVSKA
+362 NFSGSTYSVSKTV
-374 FDKSAA
+374 DMSTE

-416 KKRLTIKGKT
+416 KNRLTIKGKT
-426 YKVRHLDG
+426 YKVRHIDS

-439 DYQRTVFKPIFVFA
+439 DYQRTIFKPIFVFA
-453 KNKQVCEQI
+453 KDKTVCEQI

-490 KFTTVVKKKNSQDPY
+490 KFMTVVKKKNSQGT
-505 PYMDSFSDRPSVS
+505 YMDSFADRPTIS
-518 EIFNHLFGG
+518 EISNQMYGG

-613 MYDNLLLI
+613 MYDKLLI
-621 KFGIVS
+621 VKFGIVS
-627 VAVTFLGYVAVYKLT
+627 LAVTFLGYVVVYKLT
-642 ANVYENIVNR
+642 TNVYENIVNR

>member
-47 QNYGAGLIQ
+47 QNYGSGLIQ
-56 LMNIGLVFTL
+56 LMNIGLAFTL
-66 TITFFFMIYING
+66 AITFFFMIYING
-78 MVSRHRNHELGLY
+78 IVSRRRNHELGLY

-96 TRSDLGRMIFFI
+96 TRSDLGKMIFFI

-121 MFGAT
+121 VFGAT
-126 FIKFVGLGLKKM
+126 FVKFVGLGLKKL
-138 LDMGYLNIPMF
+138 LDMERLNVPVF
-149 SPVAAIICVGYFA
+149 SSVAAIICIGYFA

-203 AGIVTLGA
+203 AGVVALCT
-211 GYVIAVR
+211 GYAIAVR
-218 INASINAVNSFM
+218 MKVSMDGVKSFM
-230 LAVIL
+230 LAVVL

-256 KNKNF
+256 KNKSF
-261 YYKRNHFISVS
+261 YYRRNHFISVS
-272 GMLYRMKQNGASLAS
+272 GMIYRMKQNGASLAS

-300 MTGTLR
+300 TTGTLR
-306 LSQEATI
+306 LSQEATL

-321 VMTKETPI
+321 VITKKTPI

-335 TIQSKAKDHHVTVG
+335 MIQSRAKDNHVTVG
-349 KYVNMTMTQPIYG
+349 KYVNMTMTGPIYG
-362 NFSGSTYSVSKA
+362 NFSGSAYSVSKTV
-374 FDKSAA
+374 DMSTE

-398 VHLAKDEILMY
+398 VHLAKDEILMC

-416 KKRLTIKGKT
+416 KNRLTIKGKT
-426 YKVRHLDG
+426 YKVRHIDS

-439 DYQRTVFKPIFVFA
+439 DYQRTIFKPIFVFA
-453 KNKQVCEQI
+453 KDKTVCEQI
-462 SGKWLYAMGYD
+462 SGNWLYAMGYD

-484 TAGLEN
+484 TVGLEN
-490 KFTTVVKKKNSQDPY
+490 SQGTY
-505 PYMDSFSDRPSVS
+505 IYMDSFSDRPSAS
-518 EIFNHLFGG
+518 EIFNQLFGG

-602 PAIQKVLVLLS
+602 PAIQKMLVFLA
-613 MYDNLLLI
+613 MYDKLLLV

-627 VAVTFLGYVAVYKLT
+627 LAVTFLGYVAVYKLT
-642 ANVYENIVNR
+642 TNVYENIVNR